1 MFTNLQLGQNFTRN
15 CVQGIITVLSIS
27 WWENNTLFIAG
38 NRLEIKPLQLS
49 DNNTIYTCI
58 VSVKQNPS
66 GCPQNQSREY
76 VIRLKS

>member
-1 MFTNLQLGQNFTRN
+1 M
-15 CVQGIITVLSIS
+15 V
-27 WWENNTLFIAG
+27 ENNTLFMAG
-38 NRLEIKPLQLS
+38 NRLEIQPLQLY
-49 DNNTIYTCI
+49 DNNTIYTCV